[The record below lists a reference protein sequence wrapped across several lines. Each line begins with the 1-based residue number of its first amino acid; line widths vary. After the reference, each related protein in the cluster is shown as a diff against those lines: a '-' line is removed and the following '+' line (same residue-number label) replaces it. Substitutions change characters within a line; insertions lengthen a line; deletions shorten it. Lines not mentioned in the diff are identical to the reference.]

1 MSRILQCGGIEV
13 AVVMLDELGDGAGS
27 GHGKCES
34 PEAKAGTFER
44 QYTSNTKAAPVTRCG
59 LVDDLF

>member
-27 GHGKCES
+27 GHGKIWKEI
-34 PEAKAGTFER
+34 G
-44 QYTSNTKAAPVTRCG
+44 
-59 LVDDLF
+59 